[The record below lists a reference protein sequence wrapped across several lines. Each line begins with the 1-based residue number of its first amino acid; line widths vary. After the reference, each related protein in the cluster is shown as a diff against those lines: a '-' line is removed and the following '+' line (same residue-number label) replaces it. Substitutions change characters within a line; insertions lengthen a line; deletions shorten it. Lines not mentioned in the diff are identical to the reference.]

1 MRTAYFAEFPLSGT
15 PTPSG
20 IRVFCRKTAKWR
32 HPPPERGSRDFGR
45 GRRSQRPLNWA
56 SFSSKNRA
64 SSKFSLD
71 SRKFRKF
78 SLDFR
83 KLRRFFVLQPRISQN
98 FLSQAVQPRPES
110 AFFVGKPRNSGIP
123 CREGFRDFRRGRRSQ
138 RPLDWA
144 SLSSKNRAG
153 PKFSSELPMG
163 PNFSY
168 LFVGTPRTGFHFR
181 IFRWGL

>member
-1 MRTAYFAEFPLSGT
+1 MR
-15 PTPSG
+15 
-20 IRVFCRKTAKWR
+20 TAKWR

-45 GRRSQRPLNWA
+45 GRRSQRSLDWA

-110 AFFVGKPRNSGIP
+110 AFFVGKPRNGGIP
-123 CREGFRDFRRGRRSQ
+123 CREGFRDFGRGKRSGWS
-138 RPLDWA
+138 LDWA
-144 SLSSKNRAG
+144 SFSSKNRVG
-153 PKFSSELPMG
+153 LKFSSELRMG

>member
-32 HPPPERGSRDFGR
+32 HPPPERDSRDFGR
-45 GRRSQRPLNWA
+45 GRRSQRSLDWA

-138 RPLDWA
+138 RSLNWA
-144 SLSSKNRAG
+144 SFSSKNRAG

-168 LFVGTPRTGFHFR
+168 LFVGTPRMGFHFR
-181 IFRWGL
+181 ISRWGL

>member
-1 MRTAYFAEFPLSGT
+1 MR
-15 PTPSG
+15 
-20 IRVFCRKTAKWR
+20 TAKWR

-45 GRRSQRPLNWA
+45 GRRSQRSLDWA

-110 AFFVGKPRNSGIP
+110 AFFVNAKKSKRNVKLQSNPVRNPR
-123 CREGFRDFRRGRRSQ
+123 
-138 RPLDWA
+138 
-144 SLSSKNRAG
+144 
-153 PKFSSELPMG
+153 FSSENREIVVSPAGKAFGILGAGGAPNG
-163 PNFSY
+163 P
-168 LFVGTPRTGFHFR
+168 
-181 IFRWGL
+181 

>member
-83 KLRRFFVLQPRISQN
+83 KLRRFFVPKPRISQN

-110 AFFVGKPRNSGIP
+110 AFFVGKPRNGGIP
-123 CREGFRDFRRGRRSQ
+123 RRRGAPGIPGAGGAPNGPWIGRAFRRKT
-138 RPLDWA
+138 A
-144 SLSSKNRAG
+144 SD
-153 PKFSSELPMG
+153 
-163 PNFSY
+163 
-168 LFVGTPRTGFHFR
+168 
-181 IFRWGL
+181 